1 MPGSNDSTRKY
12 YDSLITPDIE
22 EAFSRTCHC
31 CGEKYNLLTCTV
43 CPRCFAWPKS
53 PEVKAEQAAIAENGR
68 LSDGKHRVENKAEFR
83 HNPETCTD
91 ARHDVQ
97 AHEGENDDVPT
108 ENGLE
113 TGSSVRN
120 NPDIAGDVRL
130 GGSQEVGGPQEGRE
144 ELL

>member
-1 MPGSNDSTRKY
+1 MAKWTWEIMSDPEMLERLAELESQGWTIQAVC
-12 YDSLITPDIE
+12 ITGRSDRDY
-22 EAFSRTCHC
+22 FKVFMSRPVTAP
-31 CGEKYNLLTCTV
+31 E
-43 CPRCFAWPKS
+43 PK
-53 PEVKAEQAAIAENGR
+53 PTG
-68 LSDGKHRVENKAEFR
+68 LS
-83 HNPETCTD
+83 
-91 ARHDVQ
+91 DVQ